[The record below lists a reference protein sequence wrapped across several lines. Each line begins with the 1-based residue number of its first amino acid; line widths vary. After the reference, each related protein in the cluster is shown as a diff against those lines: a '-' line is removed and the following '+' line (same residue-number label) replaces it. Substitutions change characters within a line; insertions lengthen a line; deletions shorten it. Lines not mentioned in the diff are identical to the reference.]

1 MPSAPA
7 SVPAATDPLPVTLA
21 DVRAAAARI
30 EGAVVRT
37 PTLYSRTLSRITGA
51 EVWCKFENLQF
62 TAAYKER
69 GALNTLLTMGD
80 ADRAKGVIAASAG
93 NHAQGLAYHAHRL
106 GVPATIVMPVTAP
119 VTKVVQ
125 TESHGATVVLHGER
139 FDDAYAHARVLE
151 EERGFT
157 FVHPFDQPSIM
168 AGQGTV
174 ALEMLADAP
183 ELETLVVPVGGG
195 GLLAGMGVAA
205 RGLNPDIDLVGV
217 ESELY
222 PSMLNALDG
231 GDRPTGGDTLGEG
244 IAVSRAGTLTP
255 AIVRALGAD
264 LLLVSERHL
273 ERAVS
278 LLVEIEKTVVEGAG
292 AAGLAALLAH
302 PERFRGRRC
311 GLVLCGGNID
321 TRLLANVL
329 IRDLARHGRI
339 ARLRVELHDRAGAL
353 VSMLRIVSEQGANI
367 MEVVHQRIFTSVP
380 AKDLMTEIEC
390 ETRDHAHL
398 DRLVSALRDGGYS
411 VDVVDV
417 A

>member
-168 AGQGTV
+168 SGQGTV

>member
-1 MPSAPA
+1 MPTPCD
-7 SVPAATDPLPVTLA
+7 DPLPVTLA

-37 PTLYSRTLSRITGA
+37 PTLRSITLSEVTGA
-51 EVWCKFENLQF
+51 EVWLKFENLQF

-69 GALNTLLTMGD
+69 GALNTLLTMTEGE
-80 ADRAKGVIAASAG
+80 RAKGVIAASAG
-93 NHAQGLAYHAHRL
+93 NHAQGLAYHARRL

-119 VTKVVQ
+119 VTKIVQ

-139 FDDAYAHARVLE
+139 FDDAHAHARELE
-151 EERGFT
+151 GRHGFT

-183 ELETLVVPVGGG
+183 ELDTLVVPVGGG

-205 RGLNPDIDLVGV
+205 RGLKPDIDLVGV

-244 IAVSRAGTLTP
+244 IAVAKAGTLTP
-255 AIVRALGAD
+255 AILRALDAEIR
-264 LLLVSERHL
+264 LVGERHL

-292 AAGLAALLAH
+292 AAGLAALLAT
-302 PERFRGRRC
+302 PERFAGRKC

-329 IRDLARHGRI
+329 IRDLVRHGRI
-339 ARLRVELHDRAGAL
+339 VRLRVELQDRAGAL

-390 ETRDHAHL
+390 ETRSQDHC
-398 DRLVSALRDGGYS
+398 DRLVEALRAGGYAVS
-411 VDVVDV
+411 VVEVS
-417 A
+417 